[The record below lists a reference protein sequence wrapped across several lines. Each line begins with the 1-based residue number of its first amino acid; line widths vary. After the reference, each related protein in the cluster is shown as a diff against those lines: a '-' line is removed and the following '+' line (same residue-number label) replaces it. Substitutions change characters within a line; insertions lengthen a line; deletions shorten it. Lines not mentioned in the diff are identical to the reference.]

1 MLQQLLNFS
10 SIALVELYLFIYLGF
25 INFKEVIVFLL
36 IMISIFLLLVYM
48 VEGVSHLRA
57 QH

>member
-10 SIALVELYLFIYLGF
+10 SIVLVELYLFIYLGF

-36 IMISIFLLLVYM
+36 LTISIFLLLVYM